1 MYNITYEC
9 RYHRNDVFLETDDV
23 TDDEKDYIKNVLY
36 QEDLMNIF
44 NLEQYDDYKNF
55 YNEDILKDTMSEL
68 YEKLKENE
76 VLLDCMKQ
84 LANALFSE
92 NPEIG
97 LCLLYSYDFMYVTHK
112 CVVEYLDNGL
122 ISDENINLLKTLV
135 NNYVN
140 N

>member
-9 RYHRNDVFLETDDV
+9 RYHRDDVFLETDDV
-23 TDDEKDYIKNVLY
+23 TDDEKDYIRNILY

-44 NLEQYDDYKNF
+44 NLEEYDK
-55 YNEDILKDTMSEL
+55 ELLKDTMSEL
-68 YEKLKENE
+68 YVKLKENE
-76 VLLDCMKQ
+76 VLLDCMKK
-84 LANALFSE
+84 LATALFSE

-97 LCLLYSYDFMYVTHK
+97 LCLLYSYDFMYLTHK

-122 ISDENINLLKTLV
+122 ISDENINLLKNLV